1 MTHYKNI
8 KAIIT
13 DIEGTTSSISFVK
26 ETLFPYAANNMGA
39 FIHEHQADINVAEQ
53 LDIISKEHNIDRD
66 DLSALIQQL
75 LDWIKADVKA
85 TPLKA
90 LQGMIWKTGY
100 EKADYQ
106 AHMYDDATKNL
117 TDWCKQGLPLYVYSS
132 GSVQAQKL
140 FFAYSQ
146 DGDLLPLFSGHFDT
160 NIGHK
165 QEQAAYDNIQ
175 KTLNIPANHLLFL
188 SDIEAEL
195 DAARAAGLQTCHLVR
210 DAVPNIKGR
219 HVQVSSFDDITIS

>member
-1 MTHYKNI
+1 MTHYTNI
-8 KAIIT
+8 KAIVT

-26 ETLFPYAANNMGA
+26 EVLFPYAKNNMDA
-39 FIHEHQADINVAEQ
+39 FIRQHQAESDVALQ
-53 LDIISKEHNIDRD
+53 LDVISNEQCIDRGNVN
-66 DLSALIQQL
+66 ALIQQL
-75 LDWIKADVKA
+75 INWIESDVKA

-100 EKADYQ
+100 EQSDYQ
-106 AHMYDDATKNL
+106 AHMYSDATDNL
-117 TDWCKQGLPLYVYSS
+117 KSWHQQGLPLYVYSS

-146 DGDLLPLFSGHFDT
+146 DGDLLPLLSGHFDT

-165 QEQAAYDNIQ
+165 QEKVAYDNIQ
-175 KTLNIPANHLLFL
+175 KTLNIPANNLLFL

-195 DAARAAGLQTCHLVR
+195 DAASAAGLQTCHLVR
-210 DAVPNIKGR
+210 DAAPDLKGR
-219 HVQVSSFDDITIS
+219 HVQVSSFNDIAIN